1 MFGKKKNKKKNEE
14 KKYDDLSIISMPDIF
29 YGGQD
34 PDIYHNYETEKK
46 DKQDKKEPEKKKV
59 VVKKPVKTTQK
70 KGNAKLWWI
79 YSIIIFV
86 LAVAGISWYY
96 LKDYFVTQNTLV
108 EQNNQN
114 FQNTT
119 KNNETNIGNNT
130 NTVVSSTDQLVT
142 STIKTE
148 TTTSTTALDNVFLEF
163 LPILTTDASDID
175 ADSLTDIEEEIFDTD
190 SGTWDS
196 DGDNYYDGQEV
207 YNLYNPKGQAPVR
220 LIDSGLVKEYQNPI
234 TGYRLYYP
242 LSWQRGS
249 VDIQESQVL
258 FSASTGEYVEVRF
271 FAKTPGQQFVSWF
284 SRYAEG
290 QNYNDLSS
298 FTNRFSEEAFIRKD
312 SLVAYFEDE
321 SYVYVMIYHTDDRG
335 PVVFRHI
342 MQMMYQSFRIQKTN
356 TSLPEQTVFPDV
368 NMDIES
374 NTTTSTVTS
383 SVEII
388 FPDSTSTTENI

>member
-46 DKQDKKEPEKKKV
+46 DIQDKKEPEKKKV

-130 NTVVSSTDQLVT
+130 NTVVSSTDQLVM

-148 TTTSTTALDNVFLEF
+148 TTSIITT
-163 LPILTTDASDID
+163 
-175 ADSLTDIEEEIFDTD
+175 
-190 SGTWDS
+190 
-196 DGDNYYDGQEV
+196 
-207 YNLYNPKGQAPVR
+207 
-220 LIDSGLVKEYQNPI
+220 
-234 TGYRLYYP
+234 
-242 LSWQRGS
+242 
-249 VDIQESQVL
+249 
-258 FSASTGEYVEVRF
+258 
-271 FAKTPGQQFVSWF
+271 
-284 SRYAEG
+284 
-290 QNYNDLSS
+290 
-298 FTNRFSEEAFIRKD
+298 
-312 SLVAYFEDE
+312 
-321 SYVYVMIYHTDDRG
+321 
-335 PVVFRHI
+335 
-342 MQMMYQSFRIQKTN
+342 
-356 TSLPEQTVFPDV
+356 
-368 NMDIES
+368 
-374 NTTTSTVTS
+374 
-383 SVEII
+383 
-388 FPDSTSTTENI
+388 